1 MTVHDK
7 NMMSIAKVKKYVQTR
22 HENVGFRHTNLRK
35 FIIIIRKEVRKF
47 LIVIFGI
54 LIVICGDP
62 L

>member
-35 FIIIIRKEVRKF
+35 F
-47 LIVIFGI
+47 LIVIREKKENF
-54 LIVICGDP
+54 
-62 L
+62 